1 MVFNSLAFLIFLP
14 AVLLGYFLLPHKF
27 RWILL
32 LIASYFFYGFWK
44 IEYLSLILFST
55 VIDFSVS
62 QFLDKTTDQT
72 KRKLAL
78 GVSLSTN
85 LGLLFFFKYFNWFL
99 DDVANPMGIIPDNA
113 LNYWHSNFQFLLPV
127 GISFYTFQTLGYTI
141 DVYYKKAIPE
151 KNFFKFAL
159 FVSYFPQLVAGPIE
173 RFSNLQSQL
182 FAKHKFTYE
191 NLQHGGRFILYG
203 LFIKMCVADNIANVV
218 DAVFNDISGHS
229 SSDLFFTML
238 LFGLQIFSDFHG
250 YSIIAIGTAQLFGVH
265 LMTNFNAPY
274 TATSI
279 REFWSRWHISLST
292 WFRDYLFIP
301 LGGSRVSSIRWIAN
315 ILIIFIVSGFWHGAN
330 FTFLAWGAIHG
341 VAYILEKYTWNK
353 TTSENHLIQ
362 LGRWLLTMAIVFV
375 AWVFFRADSIE
386 QASCFLSTMISSQ
399 AGKSL
404 FNFPPILIA
413 FIGLLLLSDW
423 VFKDSNIHHW
433 MNQQKFAIRWFIYA
447 IMIYAIL
454 GFAGT
459 VNHPFIYFQF

>member
-1 MVFNSLAFLIFLP
+1 MVFNSLAFLLFLP
-14 AVLLGYFLLPHKF
+14 TVLLGYFALPHKY

-32 LIASYFFYGFWK
+32 LLASYFFYGFWK
-44 IEYLSLILFST
+44 IEYLGLIVFST
-55 VIDFSVS
+55 IVDFFIS
-62 QFLDKTTDQT
+62 QFLEKTTDEQ
-72 KRKLAL
+72 KRKIAL
-78 GVSLSTN
+78 GISLTTN

-99 DDVANPMGIIPDNA
+99 DDVASPTELIPENV
-113 LNYWHSNFQFLLPV
+113 LNYWHVHFQFLLPV

-141 DVYYKKAIPE
+141 DVYYRKTKPE
-151 KNFFKFAL
+151 QNIFKFAL

-182 FAKHKFTYE
+182 FDQHKLTYE

-218 DAVFNDISGHS
+218 DSVFNDIGAHS
-229 SSDLFFTML
+229 SADLFTAML

-250 YSIIAIGTAQLFGVH
+250 YSLIAIGTAQLFGVH

-301 LGGSRVSSIRWIAN
+301 LGGSRVSSMRWVVN

-341 VAYILEKYTWNK
+341 IAYILETYTWNK
-353 TTSENHLIQ
+353 SDPNNKLINAV
-362 LGRWLLTMAIVFV
+362 RWVVTMTIVFV
-375 AWVFFRADSIE
+375 AWVFFRADSI
-386 QASCFLSTMISSQ
+386 QHALDFLSGLFRNGSIDSS
-399 AGKSL
+399 L
-404 FNFPPILIA
+404 IYPPIIIA
-413 FIGLLLLSDW
+413 FIGFLMLSDF
-423 VFKDSNIHHW
+423 VFKDRNIHVW
-433 MNQQKFAIRWFIYA
+433 MNEQKFGTRWFIYA
-447 IMIYAIL
+447 IMIYSIL

>member
-1 MVFNSLAFLIFLP
+1 LVFNSLAFLLFLP
-14 AVLLGYFLLPHKF
+14 TVLLGYFMLPHKF

-55 VIDFSVS
+55 VVDFSVS
-62 QFLDKTTDQT
+62 QFLDKTIDQT

-78 GVSLSTN
+78 GVSLFTN

-191 NLQHGGRFILYG
+191 NLQNGGRFILYG

-218 DAVFNDISGHS
+218 DAVFNDIGAHS
-229 SSDLFFTML
+229 SLTLFTTML

-250 YSIIAIGTAQLFGVH
+250 YSLIAIGTAQLFGVH

-301 LGGSRVSSIRWIAN
+301 LGGSRVSSIRWMVN

-341 VAYILEKYTWNK
+341 SAYILEKYTWNK
-353 TTSENHLIQ
+353 TASQHNLIQ
-362 LGRWLLTMAIVFV
+362 FGRWVLTMLIVFV
-375 AWVFFRADSIE
+375 AWVFFRADSME
-386 QASCFLSTMISSQ
+386 QASSFISSMLSSQ
-399 AGKSL
+399 AGESL
-404 FNFPPILIA
+404 PSFPPILIA
-413 FIGLLLLSDW
+413 FIGFLLLSDLI
-423 VFKDSNIHHW
+423 FKDQNIHEW
-433 MNQQKFAIRWFIYA
+433 LDKQTFAARWFVYA
-447 IMIYAIL
+447 IMLYAIL